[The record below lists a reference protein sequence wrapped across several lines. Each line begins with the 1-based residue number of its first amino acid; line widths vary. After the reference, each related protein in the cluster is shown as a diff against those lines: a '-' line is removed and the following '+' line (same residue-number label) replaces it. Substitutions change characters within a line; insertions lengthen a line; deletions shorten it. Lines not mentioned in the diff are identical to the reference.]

1 METAVFTFIL
11 LKKKQCEAIKF
22 FFLKALA
29 LALPFYV
36 VYLPQLHEDSTD
48 PKIQRLWKY
57 VIIGFLIYL
66 AGIILYI
73 LLK

>member
-22 FFLKALA
+22 FFLKVLA

-36 VYLPQLHEDSTD
+36 VYLPQLHEDSND
-48 PKIQRLWKY
+48 PKIQSLWKY
-57 VIIGFLIYL
+57 VIIGFLIYM
-66 AGIILYI
+66 AGIITYI